1 MPKSNKLAENEVQ
14 VDRRF
19 QDRREDGGAVEQDV
33 EASDSASPEFKAPRR
48 KKQRR
53 RQIDPTTCE
62 RDYNDDEITF
72 MQALDEYK
80 RSSGRMFPTCSEILE
95 VVRGL
100 GYVKLSEEEQQLIDS
115 INEVEEEL
123 AEAAVDSGD
132 LDSFDVEEETAI

>member
-1 MPKSNKLAENEVQ
+1 
-14 VDRRF
+14 
-19 QDRREDGGAVEQDV
+19 
-33 EASDSASPEFKAPRR
+33 
-48 KKQRR
+48 
-53 RQIDPTTCE
+53 
-62 RDYNDDEITF
+62 
-72 MQALDEYK
+72 
-80 RSSGRMFPTCSEILE
+80 MFPTCSEILE